1 MLPTKILD
9 RYRVTKGD
17 NFKLKDY
24 APDDSGNIDLDKQD
38 GQELLEVGVKRLS
51 RLQQRLYAEGRWAV
65 LMVLQGID
73 TAGKDGIIK
82 HVLTGV
88 NPQGVAV
95 HSFKQ
100 PSHLE
105 LAHDYL
111 WRAYRLLPMRGRIG
125 IFNRSYYE
133 DVLVVRVHKLVPES
147 ELATRFDRI
156 NDFEQLMID
165 AGVTIIKCFLHIS
178 KEEQKERLQARLD
191 NPNKR
196 WKFSKADIAER
207 ARWDDYQRA
216 YEDALTRCNT
226 KLAPWQIIPSDRKWY
241 RNMTVSRLLR
251 ATLEKLNPQF
261 PPCEEGLE
269 NINIH

>member
-1 MLPTKILD
+1 MLPANILD

-17 NFKLKDY
+17 GFKLSDY
-24 APDDSGNIDLDKQD
+24 DPDDSGNVDFDKQD

-88 NPQGVAV
+88 NPQGVSV

-125 IFNRSYYE
+125 IFNRSY
-133 DVLVVRVHKLVPES
+133 
-147 ELATRFDRI
+147 
-156 NDFEQLMID
+156 
-165 AGVTIIKCFLHIS
+165 
-178 KEEQKERLQARLD
+178 
-191 NPNKR
+191 
-196 WKFSKADIAER
+196 
-207 ARWDDYQRA
+207 
-216 YEDALTRCNT
+216 
-226 KLAPWQIIPSDRKWY
+226 
-241 RNMTVSRLLR
+241 
-251 ATLEKLNPQF
+251 
-261 PPCEEGLE
+261 
-269 NINIH
+269 